1 MTFTV
6 GEERSRTERYTTENV
21 REFAEI
27 SGDENPIHVD
37 PDYVESESDF
47 ENPVVH
53 GVLALGTVSDLLT
66 EFDGEI
72 VLLNIS
78 SEFVEPVYHNTE
90 YNVSCV
96 VEETRDNQTRASISF
111 VIEDTAGAEKLRGT
125 ADIIDFS

>member
-1 MTFTV
+1 MTFRV
-6 GEERSRTERYTTENV
+6 GEERSRTEKYTTEDV
-21 REFAEI
+21 REFAEV
-27 SGDENPIHVD
+27 SGDENPIHID
-37 PDYVESESDF
+37 PEYVEDESDF
-47 ENPVVH
+47 EHPVVH

-90 YNVSCV
+90 YNVSCI
-96 VEETRDNQTRASISF
+96 VEETRDNQTRASVSF
-111 VIEDTAGAEKLRGT
+111 VIEDIDGIEKLNGT